1 MKAMVLC
8 AGFGTRL
15 GALTQET
22 PKPMLTLGGRPILDY
37 VLRHLVRH
45 GFDDIVV
52 NLHFRPDV
60 IRAYCGDGSRFGVR
74 VRYSFEEEPLGTAG
88 AVRKVADHFR
98 DGPFLVQYGDV
109 LTTEDFGALLSA
121 HAKHGAL
128 ATILTHQRAK
138 SNSVVVVGENGQV
151 ERFLE
156 RPSEEER
163 RGVLSDRVF
172 SGVLVGTPELLE
184 MIPAC
189 GPSDFPRDVFP
200 AVVSTSRLFAVPLTG
215 YRCAIDSPERLASA
229 QAALDEGRFV

>member
-15 GALTQET
+15 GTLTEVT
-22 PKPMLTLGGRPILDY
+22 PKPMLTLSGRPILDY

-60 IRAYCGDGSRFGVR
+60 IRAYCGDGSRFGAR
-74 VRYSFEEEPLGTAG
+74 VTYSFEEQPLGTAG
-88 AVRKVADHFR
+88 AVRKMAAHFR

-109 LTTEDFGALLSA
+109 LTDLDFGALVRA
-121 HAKHGAL
+121 HTKHDAL
-128 ATILTHQRAK
+128 ATIITHQRAK
-138 SNSVVVVGENGQV
+138 SNSVVVVTEDGRV

-163 RGVLSDRVF
+163 RGVRSDRVF
-172 SGVLVGTPELLE
+172 SGILVGTPELLE
-184 MIPAC
+184 MIPADR
-189 GPSDFPRDVFP
+189 PADFPRDVFP
-200 AVVSTSRLFAVPLTG
+200 AAITNRRLFAFPLSG

-229 QAALDEGRFV
+229 QAALNEGLFA